1 MAHQTLTDK
10 IANTFTDIDLDFI
23 PHPVSGDITVLKNTN
38 AVKRSIR
45 NLLFT
50 GLYERPFN
58 PNMGGNL
65 KQLLFEPSTP
75 ITTVS
80 LRTYILD
87 TISLYE
93 PRATVVD
100 LQVSLDPDELGYNVH
115 LVFAID
121 NISQVDTLNVF
132 LERIR

>member
-23 PHPVSGDITVLKNTN
+23 PHPVSGDITVLKNSD

-75 ITTVS
+75 ITAVS

-87 TISLYE
+87 TIALYE
-93 PRATVVD
+93 PRVTVVD
-100 LQVSLDPDELGYNVH
+100 LQVSLDSDELGYNVH